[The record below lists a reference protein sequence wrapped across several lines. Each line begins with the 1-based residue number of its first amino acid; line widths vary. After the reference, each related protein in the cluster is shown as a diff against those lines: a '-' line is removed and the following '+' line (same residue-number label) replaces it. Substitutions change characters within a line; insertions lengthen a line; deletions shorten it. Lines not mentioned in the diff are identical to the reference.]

1 LTPSL
6 FCLSAASLDRW
17 PQSVLLFHLDPK
29 PSEPPPGR
37 LLRVLGS
44 PSARSSKNQ
53 ELLKGDSMEGH
64 MKALMT
70 RKFFFLHVGGSSAGA
85 ALELPHCHLAPG
97 AATKS
102 EVEAIPK
109 LSFCLGIAETLLTFK
124 CQVQAVHLPTLKSCR
139 PSAVKLIHATVGHR
153 SELITSTLTYPKLME
168 EPTKN
173 L

>member
-1 LTPSL
+1 MGLVVSSLTPSL

-37 LLRVLGS
+37 LLRILES

-97 AATKS
+97 AATKPG
-102 EVEAIPK
+102 VESIPK
-109 LSFCLGIAETLLTFK
+109 LSFRLLGSCLKPPSHSNVKSKRCIYPLWSLADPVLLSWFMPQLVTG
-124 CQVQAVHLPTLKSCR
+124 LSLSR
-139 PSAVKLIHATVGHR
+139 P
-153 SELITSTLTYPKLME
+153 P
-168 EPTKN
+168 
-173 L
+173 

>member
-1 LTPSL
+1 MLSMRITVFPSLGLVVSSLAPSL

-102 EVEAIPK
+102 WAHTIPNMSWDK
-109 LSFCLGIAETLLTFK
+109 
-124 CQVQAVHLPTLKSCR
+124 
-139 PSAVKLIHATVGHR
+139 
-153 SELITSTLTYPKLME
+153 
-168 EPTKN
+168 
-173 L
+173 